1 MPSLSYERSGAS
13 HLFFGIGNWQK
24 CEWFL
29 CLPKKVCIGHDK
41 RVWHA
46 IGNTTQVTY
55 GSACQVDFEKGNFLH
70 DPQPYQHLMGKLI
83 YLTLTRPDLSYP
95 VHNLA
100 QFMHKPTT
108 FHMQAAERILPIF
121 SQIQQVYYWLLLLQ
135 PHLLHSMIAIGRVVP
150 LAENQPLVTVFYW
163 VHHQFCGK
171 QWNKRFLFTLLLM
184 RSTVL
189 WV

>member
-1 MPSLSYERSGAS
+1 MKDLGPATYFLGLEIDRSVSG
-13 HLFFGIGNWQK
+13 FFVSQRKYVLDMIDEFGMQSATPLK
-24 CEWFL
+24 
-29 CLPKKVCIGHDK
+29 LPMDPHVKLTLK
-41 RVWHA
+41 
-46 IGNTTQVTY
+46 
-55 GSACQVDFEKGNFLH
+55 KGNFLH
-70 DPQPYQHLMGKLI
+70 DPQPYQHLMGKFI

-171 QWNKRFLFTLLLM
+171 Q
-184 RSTVL
+184 
-189 WV
+189 